1 MSRFLDSPTVRS
13 IARVVLATTAAL
25 LLGFV
30 ITWLVSDDPIGA
42 YKALLLGPVSR
53 LNRFGDWIE
62 ESITL
67 TFLGLAVALVFKA
80 EQFSLGQEG
89 QMVLGA
95 LVAGVVSLFVPLPA
109 YFRIPLAL
117 LAAMTAGFLWGLIPG
132 YLKAYLDANEIVST
146 LMLNVLAVKFYEYL
160 LTYYIKPPNAGYTTS
175 EKFPVEGVLPSF
187 FPPIP
192 GLENLRRTF
201 VNQTNIS
208 VALYLLIVATI
219 VVYYLMY
226 RTPFGYELRMVGA
239 NIKFARYGGIN
250 TKRVIMLSMAIS
262 GILAGLAGAH
272 LAMGIHRKLILNIQ
286 YGLGFEGIVVAILAR
301 NNPLAIPFTA
311 LAYGYLRAG
320 ADVMERTS
328 DVSREM
334 VLVIQGVIIL
344 LVTAER
350 ILPVVQKRVR
360 ARRGEDE
367 DGAPPETLPPAPAA
381 AEKGED

>member
-1 MSRFLDSPTVRS
+1 MSRFLKSPAVRS
-13 IARVVLATTAAL
+13 VARVVLATAAAL
-25 LLGFV
+25 LLGFI
-30 ITWLVSDDPIGA
+30 ITWFVSDDPVGA

-95 LVAGVVSLFVPLPA
+95 LVSGAIALFVPLPA
-109 YFRIPLAL
+109 YLRIPLAL
-117 LAAMTAGFLWGLIPG
+117 LGAMVVGFLWGLIPG

-146 LMLNVLAVKFYEYL
+146 LMLNVLAVKFYEYM
-160 LTYYIKPPNAGYTTS
+160 LTYYIKPPNAGYTAS
-175 EKFPVEGVLPSF
+175 DRFPVEGTLPTF

-192 GLENLRRTF
+192 GLENLRQTF
-201 VNQTNIS
+201 INQTNIS
-208 VALYLLIVATI
+208 IAIYLLVLAAI

-272 LAMGIHRKLILNIQ
+272 LSMGIHRKLILNIQ

-301 NNPLAIPFTA
+301 NNPLMIPFSG

-320 ADVMERTS
+320 ADVMERSS

-334 VLVIQGVIIL
+334 VLVIQGIIIL

-350 ILPVVQKRVR
+350 ILPMVQQRVR
-360 ARRGEDE
+360 AHRGEGNGDE
-367 DGAPPETLPPAPAA
+367 EAVQADASLEAG
-381 AEKGED
+381 KGED

>member
-1 MSRFLDSPTVRS
+1 MNKLLKSPTVRS
-13 IARVVLATTAAL
+13 LIRMILATAAAL
-25 LLGFV
+25 LLGFI
-30 ITWLVSDDPIGA
+30 ITWFVSDDPIGA
-42 YKALLLGPVSR
+42 YKAFLLGPVSR
-53 LNRFGDWIE
+53 LNRVGDWIE

-67 TFLGLAVALVFKA
+67 TFLGLSVALVFKA

-95 LVAGVVSLFVPLPA
+95 LASGAVALFVPLPS
-109 YFRIPLAL
+109 YLRIPLAL
-117 LAAMTAGFLWGLIPG
+117 LAAMVVSFLWGLLPG

-160 LTYYIKPPNAGYTTS
+160 LTYFIKPPNAGYTASAT
-175 EKFPVEGVLPSF
+175 FPAEGTLPTF

-192 GLENLRRTF
+192 GLEDLRQTF
-201 VNQTNIS
+201 INQTNIS
-208 VALYLLIVATI
+208 IAVYLLVIATV

-226 RTPFGYELRMVGA
+226 RTPFGYELRMLGV

-250 TKRVIMLSMAIS
+250 TKRGIMLAMAIS

-272 LAMGIHRKLILNIQ
+272 LSMGIHRKLILNIQ

-301 NNPLAIPFTA
+301 NNPLLIPFTG

-350 ILPVVQKRVR
+350 FLPMVQQRVR
-360 ARRGEDE
+360 ARRGEDNGN
-367 DGAPPETLPPAPAA
+367 DSDSSVANLETD
-381 AEKGED
+381 KGGE